1 MKYGREGCGWR
12 TNEARGIFG
21 VGVWKE
27 ILKEASWCWDNIEFK
42 VGRGTKVKFWTDHWC
57 GNATLSQNFPQLY
70 AIVVFRNA
78 TVNEVWDSSLGQGGW
93 NLRLFRDSNDWEQI
107 GRAHV

>member
-1 MKYGREGCGWR
+1 MKYGQEGCGWR
-12 TNEARGIFG
+12 TNEARGTFG

-57 GNATLSQNFPQLY
+57 GNTVLSQKFPKLY
-70 AIVVFRNA
+70 AMTIFRNA
-78 TVNEVWDSSLGQGGW
+78 TVNEV
-93 NLRLFRDSNDWEQI
+93 
-107 GRAHV
+107 